1 MTFAEVKDKATG
13 PLNPSEIDTYEVKL
27 KLGLTKQMI
36 KTARKARSLAQKEL
50 GELNGIQKVRFHGC
64 RAVRHDDHIHLEL

>member
-13 PLNPSEIDTYEVKL
+13 PLNPGEIDTYEVKL

-50 GELNGIQKVRFHGC
+50 G
-64 RAVRHDDHIHLEL
+64 